1 MSSAIFKPR
10 ICSDALRLWIMQRE
24 CECCN

>member
-10 ICSDALRLWIMQRE
+10 ICSDALRLWIMQR
-24 CECCN
+24 